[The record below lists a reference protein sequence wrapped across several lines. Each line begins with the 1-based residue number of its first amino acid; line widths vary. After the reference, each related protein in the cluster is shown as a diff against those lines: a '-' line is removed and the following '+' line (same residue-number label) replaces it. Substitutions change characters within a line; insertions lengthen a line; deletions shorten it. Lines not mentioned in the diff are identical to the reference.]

1 MSAISRGATR
11 NLLLSKV
18 PPTLTEA
25 RIRDD
30 LDHIHNL
37 HVEKIEMKGSSI
49 LVNLNSVCVALFA
62 RTCLM
67 SRSSYKGVKIE
78 FAVDECAGKLP
89 TPKRKDFERKKVQE
103 KATPSNRFN
112 ILATT
117 EDGENEEEDAG
128 EEEEEE
134 VSSDDVTEK
143 EGSPVPHANGGTNSY
158 SHHDR
163 RKHSSYPSR
172 GGRHAWADSPNGF

>member
-18 PPTLTEA
+18 PPSLTEA
-25 RIRDD
+25 RIRED

-37 HVEKIEMKGSSI
+37 HVEKIEMKRGSI

-67 SRSSYKGVKIE
+67 SRSSYKGIKIE
-78 FAVDECAGKLP
+78 FTVDECAERLP

-103 KATPSNRFN
+103 KSAPKNRFD
-112 ILATT
+112 ILAVA
-117 EDGENEEEDAG
+117 EDGEDENG
-128 EEEEEE
+128 EEEGEED
-134 VSSDDVTEK
+134 VSSDDATEK
-143 EGSPVPHANGGTNSY
+143 EESLVPHANGGTNGY
-158 SHHDR
+158 GHHDR
-163 RKHSSYPSR
+163 RKHSSYPSQGVER
-172 GGRHAWADSPNGF
+172 AWADSPNGF